1 MWVLGEVFGMERDL
15 MIIAPNEKEG
25 RFLLSEIE
33 QAGNFGHRIDR
44 NVKKLLGLFLLHTKR
59 NLHIQT
65 HYLSE
70 TLLEGHFERRA
81 NSFDSRK
88 YTIGS

>member
-1 MWVLGEVFGMERDL
+1 MWVLGDVFGMERDL

-65 HYLSE
+65 HDLSE
-70 TLLEGHFERRA
+70 TLWNPLFKLWHWGGEM
-81 NSFDSRK
+81 
-88 YTIGS
+88 YV